1 MTWRSGGQGKQLS
14 WALLVPAL
22 LTSGC
27 DASGSLPFV
36 PKASASPMGS
46 PPPRAVASIEP
57 PPQCPEGMVLVD
69 SYCIDRFEAHVVRL
83 DGAPHSP
90 YHPLE
95 EGVSYRARSGSG
107 VIPQGYISRNEAARS
122 CELAGKRLCKAS
134 EWQRACKGRKA
145 FKYPYGK
152 DEVRGR
158 CNTRKQHL
166 PAKLFGQQLS
176 GYGPQHLNDPR
187 LNREPGFLAETGAY
201 ADCVSDYGIFDLVGN
216 LHEWV
221 ADDVNSAL
229 PKKIPIPYGAHN
241 MGKRGNG
248 VFMGGYFS
256 SQREHGRGCEYVT
269 THHAPGYH
277 DYSTGFRCCAEP
289 DQ

>member
-1 MTWRSGGQGKQLS
+1 MGVSSGKPVLM
-14 WALLVPAL
+14 LLGLGFFAG
-22 LTSGC
+22 GC
-27 DASGSLPFV
+27 DESGSLPFV
-36 PKASASPMGS
+36 PKASASPRSGS
-46 PPPRAVASIEP
+46 APAVVASVEQQP
-57 PPQCPEGMVLVD
+57 RCPEGMALAG
-69 SYCIDRFEAHVVRL
+69 SYCIDRFEAHVVRV
-83 DGAPHSP
+83 DGAAHSP

-95 EGVSYRARSGSG
+95 EGVSYRARSARG
-107 VIPQGYISRNEAARS
+107 VIPQGYISREEAAKA
-122 CELAGKRLCKAS
+122 CEVAGKRLCKAS
-134 EWQRACKGRKA
+134 EWQRACKGPTG

-152 DEVRGR
+152 DEIRGR
-158 CNTRKQHL
+158 CNTHKPHL
-166 PAKLFGQQLS
+166 PAKLFGQQPA

-187 LNREPGFLAETGAY
+187 LNREPGFLAQTGQF
-201 ADCVSDYGIFDLVGN
+201 ADCVSDYGVYDLVGN

-277 DYSTGFRCCAEP
+277 DYSTGFRCCADP
-289 DQ
+289 NP

>member
-1 MTWRSGGQGKQLS
+1 MARQSGVPGRQLVVTLLS
-14 WALLVPAL
+14 LALLA
-22 LTSGC
+22 SGC
-27 DASGSLPFV
+27 DGPGSLPFV
-36 PKASASPMGS
+36 PEASASPKS
-46 PPPRAVASIEP
+46 SAPPLAVAPVEP
-57 PPQCPEGMVLVD
+57 TSSCPEGMALVD
-69 SYCIDRFEAHVVRL
+69 SYCIDRFEAHVIGL

-95 EGVSYRARSGSG
+95 EGVDYRARSALG
-107 VIPQGYISRNEAARS
+107 VIPQGYISRTQALRA
-122 CELAGKRLCKAS
+122 CELAGKRLCRAS
-134 EWQRACKGRKA
+134 EWQQACKGRGG

-158 CNTRKQHL
+158 CNTRKPHL
-166 PAKLFGQQLS
+166 PAKLFGQPPA

-187 LNREPGFLAETGAY
+187 LNREPGFLAATGAY
-201 ADCVSDYGIFDLVGN
+201 ADCVSDYGVFDLMGN

-221 ADDVNSAL
+221 ADEVNSVL

-277 DYSTGFRCCAEP
+277 DYSTGFRCCAQP
-289 DQ
+289 RP